1 MAGAVCPRCRAP
13 VALGANFCAAC
24 GQDLRQPIT
33 PPPVAPLQ
41 PVAPRCW
48 NCGGVY
54 FHYFPNGR
62 ATCYTCKQIYG
73 WTYTPYGQIML
84 MPKPG
89 FL

>member
-1 MAGAVCPRCRAP
+1 MAGIVCPRCRAP
-13 VALGANFCAAC
+13 VAVGGNFCPAC

-33 PPPVAPLQ
+33 PPSVVGPPPV
-41 PVAPRCW
+41 VPRCW

-73 WTYTPYGQIML
+73 WTYTPYGQVML

-89 FL
+89 LF